1 MPPPLVGKWVGNWHK
16 TAIKQL
22 QEGLKMKV
30 KTKQKPTQPEPEPA
44 LQGETGTEPFMD
56 DSLDDLL
63 GDSSGVITNEHLE
76 QIAPR
81 IDHESSSGKPAFGGF
96 APPSIQEPIE
106 PAKLLDRAVT
116 KWPVVPHR
124 RMTWDTFQAWY
135 RTLTPY
141 HHQHFIASLY
151 RKKPVINRPKGE
163 RYIDKF
169 GGSLE
174 NGPDP
179 NLTIQYIVNQH
190 GGGSYNLIINNSSL
204 ARSKKTEDIEAGNAN
219 EVCEVHFD
227 IEWDVAMPKLN
238 LMELQTSHP
247 NNKSYVEYLVRE
259 GKLDANTHKPIQPA
273 TPATETAAVVR
284 EFSDLMKN
292 VIIPA
297 TQNNK
302 GNDGYLSHLTT
313 LQGKMF
319 DLVKDQKGA
328 KSDLET
334 LAALLPMIEK
344 MIGNNKPDTSST
356 DVYLK
361 SLVEQNTLLMKM
373 VMDKATAPPPP
384 PPPPPPDPFEQFN
397 KMLEFQNKMRES
409 VQPTVISNDGDDD
422 EEGGSKK
429 RRNKWDVVFDHLP
442 QLLGPLA
449 TVATALL
456 ARSLGGGPVQPQ
468 PQQQQINPATALL
481 PATTNPSN
489 PTPVNPTQ
497 PNPQQ
502 PNPQPIGANVMTDP
516 NSGLPLSPVE
526 TKVLELLPP
535 YGQMIINAIYD
546 GKHGGEFAQML
557 VTFTGGPQNGYA
569 AIASLG
575 DKRILELFKSVPPFW
590 ANLANREPAVI
601 RFIHEFTNYPESLE
615 WDDDGNTVNL
625 EDGEEGLVNGK
636 VN

>member
-1 MPPPLVGKWVGNWHK
+1 
-16 TAIKQL
+16 
-22 QEGLKMKV
+22 MKV
-30 KTKQKPTQPEPEPA
+30 KTKQKPTQSPSEPPPEPE
-44 LQGETGTEPFMD
+44 ETVTQTEIDP
-56 DSLDDLL
+56 LDDLL
-63 GDSSGVITNEHLE
+63 GDNSVITNEHLE
-76 QIAPR
+76 QVAPR
-81 IDHESSSGKPAFGGF
+81 IDRESSSGQPAFGGST
-96 APPSIQEPIE
+96 PPSIQEPIE
-106 PAKLLDRAVT
+106 PAKLLDKTVT
-116 KWPVVPHR
+116 KWPPVPHR

-174 NGPDP
+174 GGPDP
-179 NLTIQYIVNQH
+179 NLTIQYIINQH

-204 ARSKKTEDIEAGNAN
+204 ARSKKTEDLEAGNSN
-219 EVCEVHFD
+219 EVAEVHFE
-227 IEWDVAMPKLN
+227 IEWDKAMPKLN

-247 NNKSYVEYLVRE
+247 SNKSYVEYLVRE

-297 TQNNK
+297 TQSNK
-302 GNDGYLSHLTT
+302 GNDGYINALTN

-319 DLVKDQKGA
+319 DLVKEQKGA
-328 KSDLET
+328 KSDLEQ

-361 SLVEQNTLLMKM
+361 SLVEQNSLLMKLM
-373 VMDKATAPPPP
+373 LEKASAPPPP

-409 VQPTVISNDGDDD
+409 VQPTIISNDGDD

-429 RRNKWDVVFDHLP
+429 RKNKWDVVLDHLP
-442 QLLGPLA
+442 QLIAPFA
-449 TVATALL
+449 TIATALL
-456 ARSLGGGPVQPQ
+456 AKSLGGGQPMQPQ
-468 PQQQQINPATALL
+468 NQTQQINPATALL
-481 PATTNPSN
+481 PGNSTVNSN
-489 PTPVNPTQ
+489 PNPVDPNQ
-497 PNPQQ
+497 PNQPPNQ
-502 PNPQPIGANVMTDP
+502 PNQSQMMEANVMTDP
-516 NSGLPLSPVE
+516 KTGLPLNPIEV
-526 TKVLELLPP
+526 KVLEMIPT
-535 YGQMIINAIYD
+535 YGQMIINAIWED
-546 GKHGGEFAQML
+546 KHGGEFAQML
-557 VTFTGGPQNGYA
+557 VTFTGGVQNGYSQ
-569 AIASLG
+569 IAGLG
-575 DKRILELFKSVPPFW
+575 KERILELFKMVPNFW
-590 ANLANREPAVI
+590 GAIAAKEAIVV
-601 RFIHEFTNYPESLE
+601 RFINEFVNYPQSLE
-615 WDDDGNTVNL
+615 WDDEGEGVVGNGD
-625 EDGEEGLVNGK
+625 DGEEGLVNGK